1 MNQLQANKL
10 TAAWRKL
17 QRLGYIDSRREI
29 PSRVLRVAP
38 TAGRRSVLSA
48 VERDAP
54 VISRVA
60 ASSPS
65 VFVTGAAQEAFRLA
79 DLDHLETG
87 GGLYGR
93 VAGDVIRIE
102 GISSSAYLR
111 RRNST
116 RLDLDDIE
124 QMEQHFAGVDWVRV
138 GCWHTHPTAEDA
150 TPSRTDLY
158 AWAVGAEQARRSYL
172 GLILTPR
179 DADSQHGPD
188 WSKPGFSA
196 WLLNP
201 GGSVAT
207 ALCRISLGEAFQT

>member
-1 MNQLQANKL
+1 VTQREANKIA
-10 TAAWRKL
+10 AAWRRL

-29 PSRVLRVAP
+29 PPRVLRATSKV
-38 TAGRRSVLSA
+38 GRRDVLTA

-54 VISRVA
+54 VVSRVA

-79 DLDHLETG
+79 DLDHLEMG
-87 GGLYGR
+87 GGLFGR
-93 VAGDVIRIE
+93 LVGDVIRVE
-102 GISSSAYLR
+102 GISESAYLR
-111 RRNST
+111 RRHSA
-116 RLDLDDIE
+116 RLDLDDIG

-207 ALCRISLGEAFQT
+207 PLSRITFGAAFR